1 MKQFKDILIIAPLNE
16 QVLSHAKELMATHQ
30 STMTLMSV
38 VPELETP
45 SVTTTEGRVVDLQ
58 SLLQDEVQTDL
69 QNASASLKDGEF
81 RVKTVVAGGKH
92 AFIEIINQVQSCEH
106 DLVMMLADGVKSVR
120 EQLFGT
126 LSMHL
131 VRKCP
136 CAVWVVKPSRRRKLR
151 NVFAAVDPDPE
162 DATRDQLNV
171 QILKRAAAAAQS
183 NQAKLHVIHVWN
195 SLGGDVS
202 RSRRW
207 MNKQE
212 IRLYVEKV
220 AESHRSRLNQLLKKH
235 SDGSE
240 IVHMLQGRPGTVIP
254 KTIADLKGDLLV
266 MGTVCRTGI
275 PGFFIGNT
283 SETILNQ
290 VDCSVLTVKPKG
302 FVSPVN
308 ARKAA
313 SIH

>member
-1 MKQFKDILIIAPLNE
+1 MKQFKDILIVAPLNE
-16 QVLSHAKELMATHQ
+16 QVLSQAKELMVTRQ
-30 STMTLMSV
+30 STMALMSV

-45 SVTTTEGRVVDLQ
+45 SVTTKEGRVFDLQ
-58 SLLQDEVQTDL
+58 TLLQEEVQTDL
-69 QNASASLKDGEF
+69 ENTAATLKDGEF
-81 RVKTVVAGGKH
+81 RVKTVVAVGNH
-92 AFIEIINQVQSCEH
+92 AFIKVINQVQSGKH
-106 DLVMMLADGVKSVR
+106 DLVMMLADGVKSIR

-131 VRKCP
+131 MRKCP
-136 CAVWVVKPSRRRKLR
+136 CAVWVVKPTRRRKLR

-162 DATRDQLNV
+162 NATRDQLNV
-171 QILKRAAAAAQS
+171 QILKRAAAVAQS

-195 SLGGDVS
+195 SLGGDAS

-212 IRLYVEKV
+212 IRLYVEKL
-220 AESHRSRLNQLLKKH
+220 AESHRSRLNQLLEKH
-235 SDGSE
+235 ADGSE

-254 KTIADLKGDLLV
+254 KTIADMKGDLLV

-283 SETILNQ
+283 AETILSQ

-302 FVSPVN
+302 FVTPVN
-308 ARKAA
+308 AK
-313 SIH
+313 